1 MSEKSSFVFQPWRD
15 PWPIADAPMALRGRE
30 APAAPASRDPR
41 SQRPARPGADR
52 RASRFL
58 YEENGD
64 LLTRHGE
71 DGTVL
76 GASPAVQGLVGRTSW
91 QVEGHL
97 WHDFI
102 HPEDLAAFAD
112 WWKGLTAG
120 SSTTHV
126 YRMCRP
132 DGSVVSVETLAR
144 RVVLLEQRAFEVHA
158 LTRDVT
164 DHVERAAGLA
174 RQCRQLQDLVDGVR
188 RCNEDL
194 RRFAADAAHDLR
206 APLSA
211 ISGFA
216 QLLAQHEG
224 ARLDELSQH
233 FVAMILGAT
242 GDMGRLLDAALE
254 YGQLATAGPQL
265 ALVDGTEVVKRALI
279 RLQAE
284 IDRTGAA
291 VRLEPLPVVHADPV
305 QLGRVFQNLIS
316 NACKSARPGATAHV
330 VVGARRVALG
340 WHLSVTDDGAGV
352 SLPNRDRIFQL
363 FHRGGDAPSDG
374 GTGIGLTICRTIVE
388 RHGGRIWVE
397 DGPGGGSRFAFFLP
411 DPGDSE

>member
-15 PWPIADAPMALRGRE
+15 PWPIAGGPMPHLGRA
-30 APAAPASRDPR
+30 APAAPGSRDPG
-41 SQRPARPGADR
+41 SQRPPRHAADR

-76 GASPAVQGLVGRTSW
+76 GASPAVQGLVGRTPW
-91 QVEGHL
+91 QVEGRL
-97 WHDFI
+97 WHDFV
-102 HPEDLAAFAD
+102 HAEDLAGFAD
-112 WWKGLTAG
+112 WWDGLRAG
-120 SSTTHV
+120 PPTTHV
-126 YRMCRP
+126 YRICRP
-132 DGSVVSVETLAR
+132 NGSVVSVETLAR
-144 RVVLLEQRAFEVHA
+144 RVVLLEQQAFEVHA

-164 DHVERAAGLA
+164 DHVERAADLA
-174 RQCRQLQDLVDGVR
+174 QQCRQLQDLIDGVNR
-188 RCNEDL
+188 SNEDL
-194 RRFAADAAHDLR
+194 RHFAADAAHDLR

-216 QLLAQHEG
+216 QLLARHEG

-233 FVAMILGAT
+233 FLAMILGAT
-242 GDMGRLLDAALE
+242 GDMGRLLEAALE

-265 ALVDGTEVVKRALI
+265 ALVDCTEVVKRAKI

-284 IDRTGAA
+284 IERTGAD
-291 VRLEPLPVVHADPV
+291 VRLEPLPVVYADPV

-316 NACKSARPGATAHV
+316 NACKSAPPGGTVQV
-330 VVGARRVALG
+330 VVSARRVARG
-340 WHLSVTDDGAGV
+340 WHLSVSDDGTGV
-352 SLPNRDRIFQL
+352 SLPDRDRIFQL
-363 FHRGGDAPSDG
+363 FHRGGDAPHDG

-411 DPGDSE
+411 DPDDSE